1 MKYTTIKYMRIQN
14 LESDLMTYIVKAPA
28 KINFALDVLSKRP
41 DGYHDVAMIMQT
53 VALYDTITVKSGF
66 DGIRL
71 TTDSS
76 SIPTDESN
84 IAYKAAHYLSTKYN
98 VKRGAHI
105 HIEKRIP
112 VAAGLA
118 GGSTDAAA
126 VLKLLNRAWDLRLSK
141 SELMDAG
148 KKLGADV
155 PFCIQGGT
163 CLAEGLGEKLTVIK
177 SIPDCH
183 ILLAKPNVG
192 VSTKEVYQG
201 LKLSEIS
208 ERPDMKAML
217 KAIDKQDLREICANL
232 SNVLETVT
240 TKMHPIIIEL
250 KQKLMEYGAIGSLMS
265 GSGPTVFGIFEDMA
279 SAYGAYDNIK
289 TLVNEIFV
297 VKTFDGRDG

>member
-1 MKYTTIKYMRIQN
+1 MKYMRIQN
-14 LESDLMTYIVKAPA
+14 LESEFMTYTVKAPA
-28 KINFALDVLSKRP
+28 KINFALDVLSRRP
-41 DGYHDVAMIMQT
+41 DGYHEVAMIMQT
-53 VALYDTITVKSGF
+53 IALYDTISVRSGF
-66 DGIRL
+66 EGIKL

-76 SIPTDESN
+76 KIPTDETN

-126 VLKLLNRAWDLRLSK
+126 VLKLLNKVWDLKLSK
-141 SELMDAG
+141 AELMDAG
-148 KKLGADV
+148 KRLGADV

-163 CLAEGLGEKLTVIK
+163 CLAEGLGEKLTAIK
-177 SIPDCH
+177 SIPDCY

-192 VSTKEVYQG
+192 VSTKEVYQNLDLNNITEKPNISAMLQAIEKQN
-201 LKLSEIS
+201 LKEIS
-208 ERPDMKAML
+208 SSMG
-217 KAIDKQDLREICANL
+217 
-232 SNVLETVT
+232 NVLETVT
-240 TKMHPIIIEL
+240 TKMHPIIVEL
-250 KQKLMEYGAIGSLMS
+250 KHKLIEYGAIGSLMS

-279 SAYGAYDNIK
+279 SAYGAYDHIK

-297 VKTFDGRDG
+297 VKTFDGRDER

>member
-1 MKYTTIKYMRIQN
+1 
-14 LESDLMTYIVKAPA
+14 MTCTVKAPA
-28 KINFALDVLSKRP
+28 KINLALDVLSKRP

-53 VALYDTITVKSGF
+53 VALYDTISVRSGF
-66 DGIRL
+66 EGIKL
-71 TTDSS
+71 TSDSS
-76 SIPTDESN
+76 KIPVDDTN

-126 VLKLLNRAWDLRLSK
+126 VLKLLNKVWDLKLSK
-141 SELMDAG
+141 AELMDAG

-177 SIPDCH
+177 SMPDCF

-192 VSTKEVYQG
+192 VSTKDVYEG
-201 LKLSEIS
+201 LKLNEI
-208 ERPDMKAML
+208 EDRPNIP
-217 KAIDKQDLREICANL
+217 AILQGIQNQDLLKISKNMG
-232 SNVLETVT
+232 NVLETVT
-240 TKMHPIIIEL
+240 TKMYPIIVQL
-250 KQKLMEYGAIGSLMS
+250 KQKLMENGAIGSLMS
-265 GSGPTVFGIFEDMA
+265 GSGPTVFGVFEDMA
-279 SAYGAYDNIK
+279 TAYGAYDNIK

-297 VKTFDGRDG
+297 VKTFDGRDL

>member
-1 MKYTTIKYMRIQN
+1 
-14 LESDLMTYIVKAPA
+14 MTCTVKAPA
-28 KINFALDVLSKRP
+28 KINLALDVLSKRP

-53 VALYDTITVKSGF
+53 VALYDTISVRSGF
-66 DGIRL
+66 EGIKL
-71 TTDSS
+71 TSDSS
-76 SIPTDESN
+76 KIPVDDTN

-126 VLKLLNRAWDLRLSK
+126 VLKLLNKVWDLKLSK
-141 SELMDAG
+141 AELMDAG

-163 CLAEGLGEKLTVIK
+163 CLAEGLGDKLTVIK
-177 SIPDCH
+177 SMPDCF

-192 VSTKEVYQG
+192 VSTKDVYEG
-201 LKLSEIS
+201 LKLDEIE
-208 ERPDMKAML
+208 ERPNIP
-217 KAIDKQDLREICANL
+217 AILQGIQNQDLLKISNNMG
-232 SNVLETVT
+232 NVLESVT
-240 TKMHPIIIEL
+240 TKMYPIILGL
-250 KQKLMEYGAIGSLMS
+250 KRKLLENGAIGSLMS
-265 GSGPTVFGIFEDMA
+265 GSGPTVFGVFEDMA
-279 SAYGAYDNIK
+279 TAYGAYDNIK

-297 VKTFDGRDG
+297 VKTFDGRDM

>member
-1 MKYTTIKYMRIQN
+1 MRIQN
-14 LESDLMTYIVKAPA
+14 LESEKMTHTVKAPA

-53 VALYDTITVKSGF
+53 IALYDTISVRSGF
-66 DGIRL
+66 EGIKL
-71 TTDSS
+71 TSDSYK
-76 SIPTDESN
+76 IPNDETN

-126 VLKLLNRAWDLRLSK
+126 VLKLLNKVWDLRLSK
-141 SELMDAG
+141 TELMDAG

-177 SIPDCH
+177 SIPDCY

-192 VSTKEVYQG
+192 VSTKEVYQS
-201 LKLSEIS
+201 LKLNDIN
-208 ERPDMKAML
+208 ERPNLSVML
-217 KAIDKQDLREICANL
+217 QAIEKQNLKEICN
-232 SNVLETVT
+232 SMGNVLETVT
-240 TKMHPIIIEL
+240 TKIHPIIVEL
-250 KQKLMEYGAIGSLMS
+250 KQKLIEYGAIGSLMS

-279 SAYGAYDNIK
+279 SAYGAYDNTK

-297 VKTFDGRDG
+297 VKTFDGRDE

>member
-1 MKYTTIKYMRIQN
+1 
-14 LESDLMTYIVKAPA
+14 
-28 KINFALDVLSKRP
+28 LDVLSKRP

-53 VALYDTITVKSGF
+53 VALYDTISVRSGF
-66 DGIRL
+66 EGIKL
-71 TTDSS
+71 TSDSS
-76 SIPTDESN
+76 KIPVDDTN

-126 VLKLLNRAWDLRLSK
+126 VLKLLNKVWDLKLSK
-141 SELMDAG
+141 AELMDAG

-177 SIPDCH
+177 SMPDCF

-192 VSTKEVYQG
+192 VSTKDVYEG
-201 LKLSEIS
+201 LKLNEI
-208 ERPDMKAML
+208 EDRPNIP
-217 KAIDKQDLREICANL
+217 AILQGIQNQDLLKISKNMG
-232 SNVLETVT
+232 NVLETVT
-240 TKMHPIIIEL
+240 TKMYPIIVQL
-250 KQKLMEYGAIGSLMS
+250 KQKLMENGAIGSLMS
-265 GSGPTVFGIFEDMA
+265 GSGPTVFGVFEDMA
-279 SAYGAYDNIK
+279 TAYGAYDNIK

-297 VKTFDGRDG
+297 VKTFDGRDL

>member
-1 MKYTTIKYMRIQN
+1 
-14 LESDLMTYIVKAPA
+14 MTCTVKAPA
-28 KINFALDVLSKRP
+28 KINLALDVLSKRP

-53 VALYDTITVKSGF
+53 VALYDTISVRSGF
-66 DGIRL
+66 EGIKL
-71 TTDSS
+71 TSDSS
-76 SIPTDESN
+76 KIPVDDTN

-126 VLKLLNRAWDLRLSK
+126 VLKLLNKVWDLKLSK
-141 SELMDAG
+141 AELMDAG

-177 SIPDCH
+177 SMPDCF

-192 VSTKEVYQG
+192 VSTKDVYEG
-201 LKLSEIS
+201 LKLDEIE
-208 ERPDMKAML
+208 ERPNIP
-217 KAIDKQDLREICANL
+217 AILQGIQNQDLLKISNNMG
-232 SNVLETVT
+232 NVLESVT
-240 TKMHPIIIEL
+240 TKMYPIILGL
-250 KQKLMEYGAIGSLMS
+250 KRKLLENGAIGSLMS
-265 GSGPTVFGIFEDMA
+265 GSGPTVFGVFEDMA
-279 SAYGAYDNIK
+279 TAYGAYDNIK

-297 VKTFDGRDG
+297 VKTFDGRDL

>member
-1 MKYTTIKYMRIQN
+1 MKIQIM
-14 LESDLMTYIVKAPA
+14 ESEYMTYKVKAPA
-28 KINFALDVLSKRP
+28 KINLALDVLSKRP

-53 VALYDTITVKSGF
+53 IALYDTISVRSGF
-66 DGIRL
+66 EGIKL
-71 TTDSS
+71 TSDSS
-76 SIPTDESN
+76 IIPVDETN

-126 VLKLLNRAWDLRLSK
+126 VLKVLNNVWDLKLSK
-141 SELMDAG
+141 AELMDAG

-177 SIPDCH
+177 SIPDCY
-183 ILLAKPNVG
+183 ILLAKPNVS
-192 VSTKEVYQG
+192 VSTKDVYQG
-201 LKLSEIS
+201 LKLKEIEERPNISAILQAIDNQDLQEIS
-208 ERPDMKAML
+208 SGMV
-217 KAIDKQDLREICANL
+217 
-232 SNVLETVT
+232 NVLETVT
-240 TKMHPIIIEL
+240 TKVHPIIVEL
-250 KQKLMEYGAIGSLMS
+250 KRKLIENGAIGSIMS

-279 SAYGAYDNIK
+279 TAQGAYDNIK

-297 VKTFDGRDG
+297 VKTFDGRDV

>member
-1 MKYTTIKYMRIQN
+1 
-14 LESDLMTYIVKAPA
+14 MTYTVKAPA
-28 KINFALDVLSKRP
+28 KINLALDVLSKRP

-53 VALYDTITVKSGF
+53 IALYDTISVRSEF
-66 DGIRL
+66 EGIKL
-71 TTDSS
+71 TSDSS
-76 SIPTDESN
+76 IIPIDETN

-126 VLKLLNRAWDLRLSK
+126 VLKLLNKAWDLKLSK
-141 SELMDAG
+141 TELMEAG

-155 PFCIQGGT
+155 PFCIQGGI

-177 SIPDCH
+177 SIPACY

-201 LKLSEIS
+201 LKLNEI
-208 ERPDMKAML
+208 EKRPNIP
-217 KAIDKQDLREICANL
+217 AILQGIENQNLREICDNMG
-232 SNVLETVT
+232 NVLEIVT
-240 TKMHPIIIEL
+240 TKMHPIIVEI
-250 KQKLMEYGAIGSLMS
+250 KQKLMENGAVGSLMS
-265 GSGPTVFGIFEDMA
+265 GSGPTVFGIFEDMTTA
-279 SAYGAYDNIK
+279 QGAYDNIK

-297 VKTFDGRDG
+297 VKTFDGGDV

>member
-1 MKYTTIKYMRIQN
+1 
-14 LESDLMTYIVKAPA
+14 MTCTVKAPA
-28 KINFALDVLSKRP
+28 KINLALDVLSKRP

-53 VALYDTITVKSGF
+53 VALYDTISVRSGF
-66 DGIRL
+66 EGIKL
-71 TTDSS
+71 TSDSS
-76 SIPTDESN
+76 KIPVDDTN

-126 VLKLLNRAWDLRLSK
+126 VLKLLNKVWDLKLSK
-141 SELMDAG
+141 AELMDAG

-163 CLAEGLGEKLTVIK
+163 CLAEGLGDKLTVIK
-177 SIPDCH
+177 SMPDCF

-192 VSTKEVYQG
+192 VSTKDVYEG
-201 LKLSEIS
+201 LKLNEI
-208 ERPDMKAML
+208 EDRPNIP
-217 KAIDKQDLREICANL
+217 AILQGIQNQDLLKISKNMG
-232 SNVLETVT
+232 NVLETVT
-240 TKMHPIIIEL
+240 TKMYPIIVQL
-250 KQKLMEYGAIGSLMS
+250 KQKLMENGAIGSLMS
-265 GSGPTVFGIFEDMA
+265 GSGPTVFGVFEDMA
-279 SAYGAYDNIK
+279 TAYGAYDNIK

-297 VKTFDGRDG
+297 VKTFDGRDL